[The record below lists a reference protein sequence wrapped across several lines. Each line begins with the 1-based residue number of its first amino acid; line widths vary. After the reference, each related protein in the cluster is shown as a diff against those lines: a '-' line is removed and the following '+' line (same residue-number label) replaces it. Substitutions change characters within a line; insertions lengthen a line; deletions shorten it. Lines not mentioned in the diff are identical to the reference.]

1 MTLPLVPP
9 VLPQLARS
17 AKTLP
22 GGDYSYEPKWD
33 GFRSIAFVDGDDVY
47 LQSRNGKP
55 LSRYFPELSFPAGRY
70 VLDGE
75 IVLFDE
81 QGRQD
86 FDALGQR
93 VHPAESRIKMLAEK
107 TPTRFIAF
115 DVLADGDEVL
125 LDLPQHERRTRLEK
139 LIDAPVDI
147 TPVVFDPA
155 GAQDWLQGA
164 EGVMAKELSAPYR
177 PGERTGMVKIKR
189 VRTIDAVVMGWRP
202 GKEEG
207 TVGSLILGL
216 HGDDGR
222 LRAVGH
228 TSGFSAKEK
237 RELPARLAPY
247 ETGKRG
253 MGDPSRWANEREL
266 EWIEL
271 RPELV
276 VEVTFDHTSNDRI
289 RHGAK
294 IARWR
299 EDKPPAECLTDQLL
313 RSQSYTMRGRRLRAG
328 RDLLGLHA
336 RVVEVLLVLEAPPGE
351 RAERDQQ
358 VLTDGRQLV
367 LDARRDARVDVPLD
381 DPVALELAQRR
392 AQHPAGDAVDLP
404 QQLVEAVRAL
414 PELGEH
420 DDTPLRRQHPD
431 SALQRL

>member
-1 MTLPLVPP
+1 MGALCFAGGMTLPLSPP
-9 VLPQLARS
+9 LLPQLSRS
-17 AKTLP
+17 SKTLP
-22 GGDYSYEPKWD
+22 KGEGWSYEPKWD
-33 GFRSIAFVDGDDVY
+33 GYRSIAFVDGEDVY
-47 LQSRNGKP
+47 LQSRNGRP
-55 LSRYFPELSFPAGRY
+55 LSRYFPELTFPAGRY

-93 VHPAESRIKMLAEK
+93 VHPAESRIRMLAEK

-115 DVLADGDEVL
+115 DLLSHEDEVL
-125 LDLPQHERRTRLEK
+125 LDLPQRERRRRLEQVV
-139 LIDAPVDI
+139 DRPVDL
-147 TPVVFDPA
+147 TPATTDPA
-155 GAQDWLQGA
+155 GADEWLRGA
-164 EGVMAKELSAPYR
+164 EGVVAKLLDAPYK

-189 VRTIDAVVMGWRP
+189 VRTIDAVVIGWRP

-216 HGDDGR
+216 HDDDGD
-222 LRAVGH
+222 LRVVGH

-237 RELPARLAPY
+237 RALPERLAAY

-253 MGDPSRWANEREL
+253 MGDPSRWAGDREL

-299 EDKPPAECLTDQLL
+299 DDKPPAECRMDQLL
-313 RSQSYTMRGRRLRAG
+313 S
-328 RDLLGLHA
+328 
-336 RVVEVLLVLEAPPGE
+336 
-351 RAERDQQ
+351 
-358 VLTDGRQLV
+358 
-367 LDARRDARVDVPLD
+367 
-381 DPVALELAQRR
+381 
-392 AQHPAGDAVDLP
+392 
-404 QQLVEAVRAL
+404 
-414 PELGEH
+414 
-420 DDTPLRRQHPD
+420 
-431 SALQRL
+431 